1 MRIVIGQGSCGIAA
15 GAEKVRK
22 ALLDSGV
29 NADISI
35 TGCIGMCYL
44 EPIVDIYGDDNK
56 LTRLVR
62 VGENDAQAIASYV
75 NSGDESAIESLK
87 VSDEDSEFLSKQT
100 RIALR
105 NCGEINPESIDAYTN
120 ADGYTALKKALTEMT
135 PEGVIEVIKTS
146 GLAGRGGAGFPT
158 WFKWNAA
165 RASAGEEKYLICN
178 ADEGDPVAFMDR
190 AVIESDPHNLI
201 EGMLIGAYAIGAKH
215 AVVYVR
221 AEYPLAIKRL
231 KNAIAQATEKGIIGG
246 NIFGTDFSCD
256 FTIKA
261 GAGAFVCGEE
271 TALIESLEGHRGMPR
286 LKPPFPAQSGFWRKP
301 SNINN
306 VDGYRRF
313 KGHQGVRGNGQG
325 KALGTR

>member
-22 ALLDSGV
+22 ALLAANV
-29 NADISI
+29 NPADVSI

-44 EPIVDIYGDDNK
+44 EPIVDIYDDDNN
-56 LTRLVR
+56 LTRLVK
-62 VGENDAQAIASYV
+62 VSENDAAAIASFV
-75 NSGDESAIESLK
+75 ESGDVKAVENLVVTE
-87 VSDEDSEFLSKQT
+87 EDSEFLSKQT

-105 NCGEINPESIDAYTN
+105 NCGVINPEQIDAYTN
-120 ADGYTALKKALTEMT
+120 AGGYTALKKALCELS
-135 PEGVIEVIKTS
+135 PEEVIEIIKTS

-165 RASAGEEKYLICN
+165 RQSAGDEKYLICN
-178 ADEGDPVAFMDR
+178 ADEGDPGAFMDR

-231 KNAIAQATEKGIIGG
+231 KNAIAQAKDKGIIGE
-246 NIFGTDFSCD
+246 NIFGT
-256 FTIKA
+256 
-261 GAGAFVCGEE
+261 
-271 TALIESLEGHRGMPR
+271 
-286 LKPPFPAQSGFWRKP
+286 GF
-301 SNINN
+301 
-306 VDGYRRF
+306 
-313 KGHQGVRGNGQG
+313 
-325 KALGTR
+325 

>member
-22 ALLDSGV
+22 ALMNTNITS
-29 NADISI
+29 DISI

-44 EPIVDIYGDDNK
+44 EPIVDIYDDNGG
-56 LTRLVR
+56 LTRLVK
-62 VGENDAQAIASYV
+62 VSETDADAIASYV
-75 NSGDESAIESLK
+75 NTGNKSFVEKL
-87 VSDEDSEFLSKQT
+87 VVTPEDSEFLSKQT

-105 NCGEINPESIDAYTN
+105 NCGVIDPENIDAYTD

-135 PEGVIEVIKTS
+135 PEEVIEVIKVS

-165 RASAGEEKYLICN
+165 RQSQGDEKYLICN
-178 ADEGDPVAFMDR
+178 ADEGDPGAFMDR

-231 KNAIAQATEKGIIGG
+231 KNAIRQATEQGIIGE
-246 NIFGTDFSCD
+246 NIFGTGRISSAR
-256 FTIKA
+256 I
-261 GAGAFVCGEE
+261 
-271 TALIESLEGHRGMPR
+271 S
-286 LKPPFPAQSGFWRKP
+286 PAISQLRQAQARS
-301 SNINN
+301 SA
-306 VDGYRRF
+306 VRRP
-313 KGHQGVRGNGQG
+313 H
-325 KALGTR
+325 

>member
-22 ALLDSGV
+22 ALLAANV
-29 NADISI
+29 NPADVSI

-44 EPIVDIYGDDNK
+44 EPIVDIYDDDNN
-56 LTRLVR
+56 LTRLVK
-62 VGENDAQAIASYV
+62 VSENDAAAIASFV
-75 NSGDESAIESLK
+75 ESGDVKAVENLVVTE
-87 VSDEDSEFLSKQT
+87 EDSEFLSKQT

-105 NCGEINPESIDAYTN
+105 NCGVINPEQIDAYTN
-120 ADGYTALKKALTEMT
+120 AGGYTALKKALCELS
-135 PEGVIEVIKTS
+135 PEEVIEIIKTS

-165 RASAGEEKYLICN
+165 RQSAGDEKYLICN
-178 ADEGDPVAFMDR
+178 ADEGDPGAFMDR

-231 KNAIAQATEKGIIGG
+231 KNAIAQAKDKGIIGE
-246 NIFGTDFSCD
+246 NIFGTGFSCEPRGSQRYAQ
-256 FTIKA
+256 TQASVPGTVGLLEKA
-261 GAGAFVCGEE
+261 F
-271 TALIESLEGHRGMPR
+271 
-286 LKPPFPAQSGFWRKP
+286 KYQQ
-301 SNINN
+301 
-306 VDGYRRF
+306 RRDL
-313 KGHQGVRGNGQG
+313 R
-325 KALGTR
+325 